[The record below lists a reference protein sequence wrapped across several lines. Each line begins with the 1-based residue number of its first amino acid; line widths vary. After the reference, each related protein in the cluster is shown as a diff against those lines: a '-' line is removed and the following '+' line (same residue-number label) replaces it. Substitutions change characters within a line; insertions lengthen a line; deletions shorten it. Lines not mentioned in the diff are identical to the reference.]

1 MKSDTTGIKLWRMA
15 IDAFRRHRQYFEG
28 YNEQI
33 TIYTTKTLRHAS
45 STFTIFSV
53 VSYKILLVRIKGISD
68 ILARFKPYEK
78 HIIHTHIKHFFVQN
92 FCALLNFVGKVLRE
106 ISLNIKHI
114 LFSLELPTA
123 QRHHK
128 L

>member
-1 MKSDTTGIKLWRMA
+1 MKSDTTGIKHWRMA

-68 ILARFKPYEK
+68 ILARFKPCEK

-92 FCALLNFVGKVLRE
+92 FCAE

-128 L
+128 V